1 MAQPKYQLLQ
11 QWLRDQINS
20 GEYTANQQIPTELEL
35 AEQFG
40 YSRQTIRQAISGL
53 EQEGL
58 LKRTP
63 GRGTFVCRQ
72 NAGRVNR
79 SESRTRRVG
88 VLTTYLDDYIF
99 PGIINGIERVLSR
112 HDYLF
117 TLGLTHNKTLDEATA
132 LQKLLAAGVDGLIIE
147 GTKTALPTPNEGI
160 LQSFRDAGIPMV
172 FINGCYDGANDSYV
186 LMDDVQSGELL
197 TQHLID
203 RVHTQIG
210 GIFKSDDIQGV
221 KRYEGVVK
229 GMQKN
234 DGHIKDDCILWYTT
248 EDVRYLFGRTLHGAG
263 LQGLHP
269 RTRTG
274 DPPDGRKHQGHHL
287 PPAVISIFQFRN
299 MRIDILTVVPELLT
313 SPLNESILHRAQE
326 KGLVQIVV
334 HNLHDYAHDRRKTTD
349 DYPFGGEAGMVLKC
363 EPVFELI
370 EKLQSERHYDEIIY
384 TSPDGVRYDQHEANR
399 LSTLDNIII
408 LCGHYKGID
417 HRIRE
422 HLVTREISI
431 GDYVLTG
438 GELAAC
444 IIADSVVRIIP
455 GAIGDEV

>member
-63 GRGTFVCRQ
+63 GRGTFVCQQ

-132 LQKLLAAGVDGLIIE
+132 LQKLLADGVDGLIIE

-203 RVHTQIG
+203 QGHTQMLR
-210 GIFKSDDIQGV
+210 D
-221 KRYEGVVK
+221 
-229 GMQKN
+229 
-234 DGHIKDDCILWYTT
+234 
-248 EDVRYLFGRTLHGAG
+248 
-263 LQGLHP
+263 
-269 RTRTG
+269 
-274 DPPDGRKHQGHHL
+274 
-287 PPAVISIFQFRN
+287 FQ
-299 MRIDILTVVPELLT
+299 
-313 SPLNESILHRAQE
+313 
-326 KGLVQIVV
+326 
-334 HNLHDYAHDRRKTTD
+334 
-349 DYPFGGEAGMVLKC
+349 
-363 EPVFELI
+363 
-370 EKLQSERHYDEIIY
+370 
-384 TSPDGVRYDQHEANR
+384 
-399 LSTLDNIII
+399 
-408 LCGHYKGID
+408 
-417 HRIRE
+417 IR
-422 HLVTREISI
+422 
-431 GDYVLTG
+431 
-438 GELAAC
+438 
-444 IIADSVVRIIP
+444 
-455 GAIGDEV
+455 

>member
-63 GRGTFVCRQ
+63 GRGTFVCQQ

-117 TLGLTHNKTLDEATA
+117 TLGLTHNKTLNEATA

-186 LMDDVQSGELL
+186 LTDDVQSGELL

-203 RVHTQIG
+203 RGHTQIG

-248 EDVRYLFGRTLHGAG
+248 
-263 LQGLHP
+263 
-269 RTRTG
+269 
-274 DPPDGRKHQGHHL
+274 
-287 PPAVISIFQFRN
+287 AVVCYN
-299 MRIDILTVVPELLT
+299 
-313 SPLNESILHRAQE
+313 
-326 KGLVQIVV
+326 
-334 HNLHDYAHDRRKTTD
+334 
-349 DYPFGGEAGMVLKC
+349 
-363 EPVFELI
+363 
-370 EKLQSERHYDEIIY
+370 DEIAAKLIDVLRRAGKRVPDDLSVVGFDN
-384 TSPDGVRYDQHEANR
+384 SPFAGSQLYNLTTVTYPAADIGETAANVLMR
-399 LSTLDNIII
+399 CLEDPE
-408 LCGHYKGID
+408 H
-417 HRIRE
+417 RE
-422 HLVTREISI
+422 HIKIKPNIVER
-431 GDYVLTG
+431 G
-438 GELAAC
+438 
-444 IIADSVVRIIP
+444 SVRCLK
-455 GAIGDEV
+455 

>member
-63 GRGTFVCRQ
+63 GRGTFVCQQ

-117 TLGLTHNKTLDEATA
+117 TLGLTHNKTLNEATA
-132 LQKLLAAGVDGLIIE
+132 LQKLLADGVDGLIIE
-147 GTKTALPTPNEGI
+147 GTKTVLPTPNEGI

-203 RVHTQIG
+203 QGHTQIG

-234 DGHIKDDCILWYTT
+234 DEHIKDDCILWYTT
-248 EDVRYLFGRTLHGAG
+248 EDVRYLFEGSMDEMILKRLADST
-263 LQGLHP
+263 
-269 RTRTG
+269 
-274 DPPDGRKHQGHHL
+274 
-287 PPAVISIFQFRN
+287 AVVCYN
-299 MRIDILTVVPELLT
+299 
-313 SPLNESILHRAQE
+313 
-326 KGLVQIVV
+326 
-334 HNLHDYAHDRRKTTD
+334 
-349 DYPFGGEAGMVLKC
+349 
-363 EPVFELI
+363 
-370 EKLQSERHYDEIIY
+370 DEIAAKLIDVLRRAGKRVPDDLSVVGFDN
-384 TSPDGVRYDQHEANR
+384 SPFAGSLLYNLTTVTYPAADIGETAANVLMR
-399 LSTLDNIII
+399 CLEDPE
-408 LCGHYKGID
+408 H
-417 HRIRE
+417 RE
-422 HLVTREISI
+422 HIKIKPNIVER
-431 GDYVLTG
+431 G
-438 GELAAC
+438 
-444 IIADSVVRIIP
+444 SVRCLK
-455 GAIGDEV
+455 

>member
-20 GEYTANQQIPTELEL
+20 REYTANQQIPTELEL

-63 GRGTFVCRQ
+63 GRGTFVCQQ

-117 TLGLTHNKTLDEATA
+117 TLGLTHNKTLNEATA
-132 LQKLLAAGVDGLIIE
+132 LQKLLADGVDGLIIE

-203 RVHTQIG
+203 QGHTQIG

-234 DGHIKDDCILWYTT
+234 NGHIKDDCILWYTT
-248 EDVRYLFGRTLHGAG
+248 EDVRYLFEGSMDEMILKRLADST
-263 LQGLHP
+263 
-269 RTRTG
+269 
-274 DPPDGRKHQGHHL
+274 
-287 PPAVISIFQFRN
+287 AVVCYN
-299 MRIDILTVVPELLT
+299 
-313 SPLNESILHRAQE
+313 
-326 KGLVQIVV
+326 
-334 HNLHDYAHDRRKTTD
+334 
-349 DYPFGGEAGMVLKC
+349 
-363 EPVFELI
+363 
-370 EKLQSERHYDEIIY
+370 DEIAAKLIDVLRCAGKRVPDDLSVVGFDN
-384 TSPDGVRYDQHEANR
+384 SPFAGSQLYNLTTVTYPAADIGETAANVLMR
-399 LSTLDNIII
+399 CLEDPE
-408 LCGHYKGID
+408 H
-417 HRIRE
+417 RE
-422 HLVTREISI
+422 HIKIKPNIVER
-431 GDYVLTG
+431 G
-438 GELAAC
+438 
-444 IIADSVVRIIP
+444 SVRCLK
-455 GAIGDEV
+455 

>member
-1 MAQPKYQLLQ
+1 MWQLLRKTSRMHGHGLCKAGNLSGG
-11 QWLRDQINS
+11 LRAGSQSKLLAAAGQRVWQLLPI
-20 GEYTANQQIPTELEL
+20 GPTSYGDSPYQSFSAFAGNPYWIDLP
-35 AEQFG
+35 
-40 YSRQTIRQAISGL
+40 SL

-63 GRGTFVCRQ
+63 GRGTFVCQQ

-132 LQKLLAAGVDGLIIE
+132 LQKLLADGVDGLIIE

-186 LMDDVQSGELL
+186 LMADVQSGELL

-203 RVHTQIG
+203 QGHTQIG

-234 DGHIKDDCILWYTT
+234 NGHIKDDCILWYTT
-248 EDVRYLFGRTLHGAG
+248 EDVRYLFEGSMDEMILKRLADST
-263 LQGLHP
+263 
-269 RTRTG
+269 
-274 DPPDGRKHQGHHL
+274 
-287 PPAVISIFQFRN
+287 AVVCYN
-299 MRIDILTVVPELLT
+299 
-313 SPLNESILHRAQE
+313 
-326 KGLVQIVV
+326 
-334 HNLHDYAHDRRKTTD
+334 
-349 DYPFGGEAGMVLKC
+349 
-363 EPVFELI
+363 
-370 EKLQSERHYDEIIY
+370 DEIAAKLIDVLRRAGKRVPDDLSVVGFDN
-384 TSPDGVRYDQHEANR
+384 SPFAGSQLYNLTTVTYPAADIGETAANVLMR
-399 LSTLDNIII
+399 CLEDPE
-408 LCGHYKGID
+408 H
-417 HRIRE
+417 RE
-422 HLVTREISI
+422 HIKIKPNIVER
-431 GDYVLTG
+431 G
-438 GELAAC
+438 
-444 IIADSVVRIIP
+444 SVRCLK
-455 GAIGDEV
+455 